1 MNFSFTYYML
11 WVRRRHLL
19 QRKWR
24 HGPEVNRKWT
34 IGFGWASSILFHIIP
49 YQENSCKIDAL
60 QFELN
65 FGRRFAELFPIS
77 FFYFFYVWNENLFFA
92 NMTFPETLNDWTTLK
107 REKRMVSRLSKRP
120 ATLNLGYSSENS
132 DFFNFCPHRIIRN
145 TKWRT
150 TDDVTSISE
159 GSA

>member
-1 MNFSFTYYML
+1 MGGCSLLGSHSSSLLPHCFFLLDPPNSSSLVPPHCSTRKNEVAHIKKTVVRSTLYNSSLTSVVGSRNFFRFPFFIFFTSEARICFLRTWPFQKL
-11 WVRRRHLL
+11 W
-19 QRKWR
+19 
-24 HGPEVNRKWT
+24 
-34 IGFGWASSILFHIIP
+34 
-49 YQENSCKIDAL
+49 
-60 QFELN
+60 
-65 FGRRFAELFPIS
+65 
-77 FFYFFYVWNENLFFA
+77 
-92 NMTFPETLNDWTTLK
+92 MTGQLSNVK
-107 REKRMVSRLSKRP
+107 KRMVSRLSKRP